1 MGSRLGGGLRTGFA
15 SSAEGLADGVLKPF
29 KQDVAKATQSYSA
42 SLLKQKD
49 AALNVRDAQD
59 KLSAAIAKHGE
70 GSIQAEK
77 AAVRLETAQLRE
89 GVAADN
95 VRAATERLSEAK
107 SRLSVAEDAA
117 TQAANT
123 SARGFRGQVSMFAA
137 GFRSLDAGRSSF
149 TGLSGAV
156 GLLARSLLGLETLQ
170 PVLSSI
176 GAFAKSGLGKISGF
190 AVQLGSKMTTGLQG
204 AIRATQSTL
213 SGWGGAIGGAV
224 SGIASHIPQPFRT
237 AASAISTAA
246 ASAASFIVKPF
257 QPVASVVGGYLS
269 NVGGA
274 AASVLGNIPAAART
288 VASGI
293 ASAFHDGAA
302 KAANALRSIA
312 TVSMAGVAAGVTALI
327 PALTSLGRSALSAY
341 STYEQAVG
349 GIDTLFKGAS
359 QTVQGYAKQAYR
371 TAGVSANDYMEQI
384 TSFSASLISSLGGD
398 TAKAA
403 KAGNMAMV
411 DMSDNA
417 NKLGTDIGDIQHAYQ
432 GFAKQNYTMLDNL
445 KLGYGGTKEEMQRLV
460 SDANKVKKAHGEM
473 GDLSI
478 SKFGDV
484 VQAIH
489 VMQTQ
494 LDITGTTSRE
504 AATTIEGSIGSMK
517 AAWSNWLAELGK
529 SDADIPGLTNELASS
544 IGTALQNILPRVGAI
559 AKSVVTAIPAM
570 FSSLTALLPAPFQQ
584 AISAITGV
592 VGKFGNILAP
602 LTAGFTALGIG
613 GLSPLLAKIPL
624 VRGVLGKLTGPL
636 QMLGGPIGMLTAA
649 IAALIATSPELQDMF
664 GAQLSN
670 VFASLQQAFT
680 QLQPTFELLANTI
693 SGALTRLMPVVTN
706 TIEQLIP
713 VVAAVISALAPLI
726 PQILDPLMTAIQ
738 PLVPPLTNIIT
749 ALLPPLTSLIIALLP
764 SVTQILGVIVQVA
777 SVIMSVLV
785 PVIQQL
791 TPIIASVIQIVAGL
805 IVSPMPAITQIVST
819 VVSMITTLTPLIQ
832 GIVTV
837 VAWVAGQIAGFISG
851 VVLPTI
857 MGMLPVV
864 QSVIGTI
871 AAVLQNIAGIVRGV
885 VNIIAGIF
893 TGDWPR
899 VWNGITGVVSN
910 AINGIG
916 RLLSGMVDVG
926 KNLVTGLWNGISS
939 MGSWLW
945 DKIGGWAGGVV
956 DKVKG
961 LFGIHSPSR
970 VFRDQIG
977 VMLAKGMAVGITD
990 TMPVVSQAVQALT
1003 DVVPDNMNVGVA
1015 ANQAAAGNP
1024 TQIGQGQGKTVIV
1037 DTKIDARGTDPDTVL
1052 NMWSARSKA
1061 AADRW

>member
-1 MGSRLGGGLRTGFA
+1 
-15 SSAEGLADGVLKPF
+15 
-29 KQDVAKATQSYSA
+29 
-42 SLLKQKD
+42 
-49 AALNVRDAQD
+49 
-59 KLSAAIAKHGE
+59 
-70 GSIQAEK
+70 
-77 AAVRLETAQLRE
+77 
-89 GVAADN
+89 

-204 AIRATQSTL
+204 AIRAMQSTL

-602 LTAGFTALGIG
+602 LTAGFTALGID

-624 VRGVLGKLTGPL
+624 VGGVLGKLTGPL

-713 VVAAVISALAPLI
+713 VVTAVISALAPLI

-777 SVIMSVLV
+777 GTIMSVLV

-805 IVSPMPAITQIVST
+805 IVSLMPAITQIVST

-857 MGMLPVV
+857 MGVLPVV

-926 KNLVTGLWNGISS
+926 KNLVTGLWNGLSS